1 MKPSLFSL
9 SVLFAFISS
18 FATAQFVLDIEG
30 NYLINGGTYYILPHI
45 WALGGGLKLAKT
57 GNETYPLS
65 VVQSPF
71 ETDNGCGSGLLLK
84 KEDGNKPVKIIRY
97 ENTLKGWFKIQ
108 QYNSWAYKIVFCPTN
123 GDSCGDLGISRD
135 DDGKRL
141 LVITLMITLLSPS
154 SFIQL
159 AAIDD
164 SVLPSFSSKSCS
176 RDLPLLLYSS
186 IDLDVSEISFP
197 YSSP

>member
-71 ETDNGCGSGLLLK
+71 ETDNGLPWRITSPLRIKFIPANTSLDFSTLGKVPRLWK
-84 KEDGNKPVKIIRY
+84 WAVVEEEDGNKPVKIIRY

-141 LVITLMITLLSPS
+141 LVITDDNPLFVVFVKAES
-154 SFIQL
+154 S
-159 AAIDD
+159 D
-164 SVLPSFSSKSCS
+164 SQI
-176 RDLPLLLYSS
+176 RAS
-186 IDLDVSEISFP
+186 II
-197 YSSP
+197 